1 MSSSAIP
8 HVIAFLTRPLL
19 SASAPASVTSAQ
31 LILNASLAPNGTFT
45 LTSSTSQIP
54 PPLHAASI
62 GAGIPW
68 TAWFNA
74 LGGGRDVLL
83 FYGPGYLKVR
93 VGDAQ
98 VTDVWSEETPGSVVP
113 ISRLRGA
120 LLSARVRSLKRAE
133 QQQQAE
139 PIRAPSLVSDS
150 ESSED
155 SFSDSDSDS
164 DYASSTSSRFT
175 SCSSSDSLTSAA
187 SSPPP
192 TPAKTA
198 SLMLPPVPT
207 YVVLPRR
214 SQAAYRAPRTSS
226 VRPVAVDRAVRPVP
240 VDLSKKDTTAYIY
253 QGGVTRVMTGGV
265 LLGPRPRS

>member
-45 LTSSTSQIP
+45 LTSTSTPHSS
-54 PPLHAASI
+54 LYAASI
-62 GAGIPW
+62 GSGIPW
-68 TAWFNA
+68 TVWFNA
-74 LGGGRDVLL
+74 LGGGGDVLL

-93 VGDAQ
+93 IGDSE
-98 VTDVWSEETPGSVVP
+98 VTDVWNEETQGSVP
-113 ISRLRGA
+113 ISRLHGA

-139 PIRAPSLVSDS
+139 PIRPPSLVLTASDS

-155 SFSDSDSDS
+155 SSSDSDSDS

-175 SCSSSDSLTSAA
+175 SYSSSESLTSAA
-187 SSPPP
+187 SSPPA
-192 TPAKTA
+192 TPAKAA
-198 SLMLPPVPT
+198 SLMLPAVPT

-214 SQAAYRAPRTSS
+214 SQAAYRAPHR
-226 VRPVAVDRAVRPVP
+226 VAVDRSVHFVP
-240 VDLSKKDTTAYIY
+240 VDRSKKHTTAYIY
-253 QGGVTRVMTGGV
+253 QGGVTRIMTGGV